1 MVFSK
6 RYFNEILL
14 TERKKE
20 MKKLNKVI
28 VMLLMV
34 ILISACANQE
44 NIPDATEVKTDL
56 IMGYTTEPEG
66 LDPHRTA
73 AASTFTVTN
82 NIYDTLVGVT
92 PQWGTEPRLAKE
104 WVISDDGMEI
114 TFTLRD
120 DVYFHNGRQMTA
132 KDVEYSFNRLK
143 DAESPKARDYE
154 NIVEI
159 EVLDNNNIKFTT
171 AELDVELLK
180 SFVYPWAA
188 VVPEEDVANL
198 KTKPVGTGAFTLQEW
213 VPQQHLILQKND
225 NYYGDDIKLQTVKMV
240 LIPDATSMMAGF
252 QVGDLDIIPLTGDQ
266 VTMVEGNEDYK
277 VISEPMNAV
286 QIMSLNTK
294 NEYLSN
300 EKVRQAMAMAI
311 NKDEVIEASMFGY
324 GAKIGSHLPPTSPD
338 YYDANNV
345 IEYNPEKAK
354 ELLKEAGYENGFTI
368 NMSLPKNYQLHVDAG
383 QVIADQLGKI
393 GINVNIQLIEWGTW
407 LNDVYGAKNFDSTV
421 VGHTGRLDSYAFL
434 SRYKSDSNDYISLTT
449 GEVDELLENALHEL
463 DENKRKEIYK
473 EIQVILA
480 NKLPAIY
487 LQTPHTML
495 ALQKNVEG
503 MEIFPIDFYD
513 FKDVYFTK

>member
-1 MVFSK
+1 MK
-6 RYFNEILL
+6 NI
-14 TERKKE
+14 KKIS
-20 MKKLNKVI
+20 LVLFL
-28 VMLLMV
+28 VLA
-34 ILISACANQE
+34 ISACTKQE
-44 NIPDATEVKTDL
+44 NPPIATDLKTDL
-56 IMGYTTEPEG
+56 VMGYTTEPEG

-73 AASTFTVTN
+73 AASTFTITN

-92 PQWGTEPRLAKE
+92 SKWQTEPRLAKE

-114 TFTLRD
+114 TFILRE
-120 DVYFHNGRQMTA
+120 DVYFHNGRQMKA

-143 DAESPKARDYE
+143 DAESPRARDYE
-154 NIVEI
+154 NIVKI
-159 EVLDNNNIKFTT
+159 DVLDDYKIKFTT
-171 AELDVELLK
+171 AKLDVELLK

-188 VVPEEDVANL
+188 VVPEEEAANL
-198 KTKPVGTGAFTLQEW
+198 KTKPVGTGAFTLKEY
-213 VPQQHLILQKND
+213 VPQQYLILQRND
-225 NYYGDDIKLQTVKMV
+225 NYYGDEIKLTTVKMV

-266 VTMVEGNEDYK
+266 VTMVEGNENYK

-294 NEYLSN
+294 NQYLSN

-338 YYDANNV
+338 YYDANNI

-354 ELLKEAGYENGFTI
+354 ELLKEAGYEKGFTI

-383 QVIADQLGKI
+383 QVIADQLAKI

-407 LNDVYGAKNFDSTV
+407 LSDVYGAKNFDTTV

-434 SRYKSDSNDYISLTT
+434 SRYKSDSNDYISLTS
-449 GEVDELLENALHEL
+449 GEVDQLLENALHEL
-463 DENKRKEIYK
+463 DEGKRKEIYK
-473 EIQVILA
+473 DIQIILA

-513 FKDVYFTK
+513 FKDVYFTE

>member
-6 RYFNEILL
+6 RYFYKILL
-14 TERKKE
+14 TERMKE
-20 MKKLNKVI
+20 MRNYKKIFVMLLI
-28 VMLLMV
+28 VMLV
-34 ILISACANQE
+34 SACANQE
-44 NIPDATEVKTDL
+44 NIPDATDVKTDL

-104 WVISDDGMEI
+104 WVISDDGMDI
-114 TFTLRD
+114 TFALRD

-171 AELDVELLK
+171 AELDVELIK

-463 DENKRKEIYK
+463 DESKRKEIYK

>member
-1 MVFSK
+1 
-6 RYFNEILL
+6 
-14 TERKKE
+14 
-20 MKKLNKVI
+20 MKKTKKIFAVLII
-28 VMLLMV
+28 VLL
-34 ILISACANQE
+34 IASCTAQE
-44 NIPDATEVKTDL
+44 NTPKADVKTNL
-56 IMGYTTEPEG
+56 TMGYTTEPEG

-92 PQWGTEPRLAKE
+92 PEWTTEPRLAKS
-104 WVISDDGMEI
+104 WFISDDGMEI

-132 KDVEYSFNRLK
+132 KDVEYSFKRLK
-143 DAESPKARDYE
+143 DAESPRARDYE
-154 NIVEI
+154 NIIGIEI
-159 EVLDNNNIKFTT
+159 LGDYEIKFTT
-171 AELDVELLK
+171 ETLDVELLM

-188 VVPEEDVANL
+188 VVPEEEAANL
-198 KTKPVGTGAFTLQEW
+198 KTKPVGTGAFTLEEW
-213 VPQQHLILQKND
+213 VPQQGLTLKRNN
-225 NYYGDDIKLQTVKMV
+225 NYYGGEIKLETVKMV
-240 LIPDATSMMAGF
+240 LIPDGTSMMAGF

-266 VTMVEGNEDYK
+266 VTMVEGNENYK
-277 VISEPMNAV
+277 VLSEPMNAV
-286 QIMSLNTK
+286 QIMSLNTN

-324 GAKIGSHLPPTSPD
+324 GAEIGSHLPPTSPD
-338 YYDANNV
+338 YYDCNNI

-354 ELLKEAGYENGFTI
+354 DLLKEAGYENGFTI
-368 NMSLPKNYQLHVDAG
+368 NMSLPKSYQLHVDAG

-393 GINVNIQLIEWGTW
+393 GINVNVQLIEWGTW
-407 LNDVYGAKNFDSTV
+407 LSDVYGAKNFDTTV

-449 GEVDELLENALHEL
+449 GEVDQLLENALHEL
-463 DENKRKEIYK
+463 NEDKRKEIYK
-473 EIQVILA
+473 EIQIILA

-503 MEIFPIDFYD
+503 MKIFPIDFYD
-513 FKDVYFTK
+513 FKEVYFTE

>member
-1 MVFSK
+1 MRNYK
-6 RYFNEILL
+6 
-14 TERKKE
+14 
-20 MKKLNKVI
+20 KVI

-44 NIPDATEVKTDL
+44 NIPDATDVKTDL

-171 AELDVELLK
+171 AELDVELIK

-345 IEYNPEKAK
+345 IEYNPGKAK
-354 ELLKEAGYENGFTI
+354 ELLEEAGYENGYTV
-368 NMSLPKNYQLHVDAG
+368 NMSFPTNYQLQVDAG
-383 QVIADQLGKI
+383 QVIADELG
-393 GINVNIQLIEWGTW
+393 
-407 LNDVYGAKNFDSTV
+407 
-421 VGHTGRLDSYAFL
+421 
-434 SRYKSDSNDYISLTT
+434 
-449 GEVDELLENALHEL
+449 
-463 DENKRKEIYK
+463 
-473 EIQVILA
+473 
-480 NKLPAIY
+480 
-487 LQTPHTML
+487 
-495 ALQKNVEG
+495 
-503 MEIFPIDFYD
+503 
-513 FKDVYFTK
+513 